1 MKLNYE
7 MTLIQKLKAKPG
19 AVAVINSPKDI
30 LGEFKS
36 FKPAAAIPAG
46 AKERFDFVLLFA
58 TNSKELEP
66 SWKQIIP
73 ALKNDAVFWVA
84 YPKKSSGIP
93 SDLAGMSSGGWT
105 VYAGS
110 PWQPVAAA
118 SIDDAWTGIRF
129 KLAPSLE
136 NERKEGASEEL
147 RDADGTLVVD
157 RINRVVHAPKDLA
170 AVLSR
175 HPEAKAFFDALSFT
189 NKREYVTWI
198 VEAKKSE
205 TRTKRVAS
213 ALEKI
218 VSSKKNP
225 SEK

>member
-1 MKLNYE
+1 
-7 MTLIQKLKAKPG
+7 MTIIQKLKAKPG

-36 FKPAAAIPAG
+36 FKPAVSIPAG
-46 AKERFDFVLLFA
+46 AKEYFDFVLLFA
-58 TNSKELEP
+58 INSKELEP
-66 SWKQIIP
+66 SWKRIIP
-73 ALKNDAVFWVA
+73 ALKEDAVFWVA

-93 SDLAGMSSGGWT
+93 SDLSRGASGGWS

-110 PWQPVAAA
+110 PWQPVASVA
-118 SIDDAWTGIRF
+118 IDAKWTGTRF

-136 NERKEGASEEL
+136 NDRKDRPSEEI

-157 RINRVVHAPKDLA
+157 RINRVVNPPKDLA
-170 AVLSR
+170 AVLSK
-175 HPEAKAFFDALSFT
+175 HPEAKALFDKLSFT
-189 NKREYVTWI
+189 NRREYVTWI

-205 TRTKRVAS
+205 TRTMRVTA

-218 VSSKKNP
+218 ASNKKNP

>member
-1 MKLNYE
+1 ME
-7 MTLIQKLKAKPG
+7 MTLIQKLKVKHG

-36 FKPAAAIPAG
+36 FKPVVSIPAG
-46 AKERFDFVLLFA
+46 AKGYFDFVLLFA
-58 TNSKELEP
+58 SNSKELEP
-66 SWKQIIP
+66 SWKRIVP
-73 ALKNDAVFWVA
+73 ALKEDAVFWVA

-93 SDLAGMSSGGWT
+93 SDLARMTGGGWT

-110 PWQPVAAA
+110 PWQPVSSA
-118 SIDDAWTGIRF
+118 SIDATWTGVRF
-129 KLAPSLE
+129 KLAPGLE
-136 NERKEGASEEL
+136 TDRKDPPSEEI

-157 RINRVVHAPKDLA
+157 RINRVVNPPKDLA
-170 AVLSR
+170 EALSK
-175 HPEAKAFFDALSFT
+175 HPEAKALFDRLSFT
-189 NKREYVTWI
+189 NRREYVTWI

-205 TRTKRVAS
+205 TRTMRVTA

-218 VSSKKNP
+218 ASNKKNP